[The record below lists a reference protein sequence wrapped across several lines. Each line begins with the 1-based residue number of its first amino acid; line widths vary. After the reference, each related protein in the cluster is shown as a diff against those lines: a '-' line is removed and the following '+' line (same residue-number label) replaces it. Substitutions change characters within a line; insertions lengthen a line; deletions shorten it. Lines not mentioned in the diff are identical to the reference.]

1 MDLSGRGDWPGIIGC
16 RDLISSNPGDA
27 LERICLPLLSLL
39 IGAFLGLL
47 FAAPAGAVEIT
58 LAKAIPLALAHNP
71 DLAATA
77 QELKVAAGE
86 QIRSQYISQFNPE
99 VYTDFDYRTRDGR
112 SNSQDWHVA
121 LSQEL
126 EVFGQR
132 ALRMKSANL
141 GYAETTDLVRDRHRL
156 LTAAVRLTFLE
167 ALRAQRQESLLGEL
181 EKLDSRLLAAARARL
196 KAGEIGYIDYNLAE
210 VRHGQSARALLEAR
224 QRYRLQC
231 TSLGRLLGGAAGPQP
246 EPTGDFSLQLA
257 GFDVESLLAAAHR
270 NRPDLRA
277 RELEVARLDAEAALN
292 QRLALPNPRVGAF
305 GGHELNA
312 EHPAGVTLSF
322 PIPLF
327 NRRQAEAAIIEARR
341 RQADYRLAAN
351 QLDIDKEVRDA
362 YDAYVTA
369 RRAFTI
375 YQDQV
380 LAPARESFD
389 LLERAFKAGKIDLL
403 SVSVAERQAYDAR
416 AAYLDTW
423 FNVHAAEVALE
434 LATGAGS

>member
-1 MDLSGRGDWPGIIGC
+1 M
-16 RDLISSNPGDA
+16 A
-27 LERICLPLLSLL
+27 
-39 IGAFLGLL
+39 
-47 FAAPAGAVEIT
+47 EIT
-58 LAKAIPLALAHNP
+58 LAEAIPLALAHNP

-77 QELKVAAGE
+77 QEIKVAAGE
-86 QIRSQYISQFNPE
+86 QIRAGYLSQFNPE
-99 VYTDFDYRTRDGR
+99 LQTDFDYRPRDAR
-112 SNSQDWHVA
+112 SNSQDWRVG

-126 EVFGQR
+126 EIFGQR

-141 GYAETTDLVRDRHRL
+141 GYEESAAIMRDRRRL
-156 LTAAVRLTFLE
+156 LTAAVRMTFLE
-167 ALRAQRQESLLGEL
+167 ALRAKRQRELLGEL
-181 EKLDSRLLAAARARL
+181 EGLDSRLLKAARARL

-224 QRYRLQC
+224 QRYHAQC
-231 TSLGRLLGGAAGPQP
+231 TSLGRLIGGAAGPRP
-246 EPTGDFSLQLA
+246 EPAGTFDLQLS
-257 GFDVESLLAAAHR
+257 GFDIESLLAAAHR

-277 RELEVARLDAEAALN
+277 RGIEVARLDAEAALN
-292 QRLALPNPRVGAF
+292 RRLALPNPRLGAF

-312 EHPAGVTLSF
+312 EHPVGVTLSF

-327 NRRQAEAAIIEARR
+327 NRRQAEAAIISARR
-341 RQADYRLAAN
+341 RQADYQLAAN
-351 QLDIDKEVRDA
+351 QLDIDKQVRDA

-369 RRAFTI
+369 RGALAI
-375 YQDQV
+375 YQDEV

-389 LLERAFKAGKIDLL
+389 LLERAFQAGKIDLL

-423 FNVHAAEVALE
+423 FNARAAEVALE